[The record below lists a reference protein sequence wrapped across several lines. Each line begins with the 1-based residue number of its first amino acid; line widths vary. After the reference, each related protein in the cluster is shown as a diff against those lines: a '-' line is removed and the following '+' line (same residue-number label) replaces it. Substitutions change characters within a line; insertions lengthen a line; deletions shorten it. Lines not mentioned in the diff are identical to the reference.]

1 MFSCWVVKTKPTA
14 VKYVK
19 KYVHFEE
26 TSLMSVKENCITL
39 GGYVILQLSK
49 TIRIPKPKSAPVQFI
64 LIKKLQ
70 NYSWMWKSKDK
81 FNICDLLKHFY
92 G

>member
-1 MFSCWVVKTKPTA
+1 
-14 VKYVK
+14 
-19 KYVHFEE
+19 
-26 TSLMSVKENCITL
+26 MSVKENYITL

-70 NYSWMWKSKDK
+70 NYS
-81 FNICDLLKHFY
+81 
-92 G
+92 